1 VTALG
6 PVERCGDSP
15 TYSDPP
21 QMRADPGAV
30 GDIARAA
37 DGTPIAYWG
46 IGAGPPLLL
55 IAGQAVDHGSWRLAS
70 PLLGRGRR
78 VVVFDHRGT
87 GASGRGTAE
96 RYSTRGFAE
105 DAVRVL
111 DAAGI
116 ERADVLGHSMGG
128 RVAQWLAVDRPERV
142 GALVLAAT
150 SAGDRR
156 GPSRD
161 AAADRALRS
170 GDLERIAPLFFS
182 ASAASECIRGLLSVG
197 GDPVARDRHFQAS
210 RRHDAA
216 EVLGRVAARTLV
228 LHGDEDRLTPVEHAR
243 VLARRIPRA
252 RLTTIRGARH
262 GVVIEGGLGAALA
275 ARFLTES
282 ATADGGGAG
291 SIGDVAG

>member
-1 VTALG
+1 
-6 PVERCGDSP
+6 
-15 TYSDPP
+15 
-21 QMRADPGAV
+21 M
-30 GDIARAA
+30 
-37 DGTPIAYWG
+37 
-46 IGAGPPLLL
+46 

-70 PLLGRGRR
+70 QLLGRGRR
-78 VVVFDHRGT
+78 IVMFDHRGT
-87 GASGRGTAE
+87 GASGHGAAE

-116 ERADVLGHSMGG
+116 ERADVLSHSMGG
-128 RVAQWLAVDRPERV
+128 RVAQWLAVDHPERV

-150 SAGDRR
+150 SAGDGR

-182 ASAASECIRGLLSVG
+182 ESAASERMRGLLSVSA
-197 GDPVARDRHFQAS
+197 DPVVRNRHFQAS

-216 EVLGRVAARTLV
+216 DALGRIAARTLV

-252 RLTTIRGARH
+252 RLTTIRGAGH

-275 ARFLTES
+275 ARFLAES
-282 ATADGGGAG
+282 AAADGGAAGA
-291 SIGDVAG
+291 IGDAAD